1 MPPTSA
7 GSSTSPVTTGSLDGE
22 GKGTDECHRS
32 DSIAK
37 VVPTDTVD
45 DMVSDISG
53 MGEWSPGCTRRTW
66 GDVDSA
72 RMGAW
77 LTGTNVHPARPAA
90 PLDVGHVL
98 P

>member
-1 MPPTSA
+1 
-7 GSSTSPVTTGSLDGE
+7 VTTGSVDGE
-22 GKGTDECHRS
+22 GTGKCRCS

-37 VVPTDTVD
+37 VVPPDTVD

-53 MGEWSPGCTRRTW
+53 VGEWSPGCTRRTW
-66 GDVDSA
+66 DDGDFA

-77 LTGTNVHPARPAA
+77 LTGRNVHPARPAA